1 MVGGTLVSL
10 ITAAMLAG
18 CASPSYAQERTPH
31 SLLGESLKVQAGE
44 INRRPETPALRTL
57 ERGKNYVVLI
67 DIYDDVK
74 KLSKLV
80 GFSGDYGHIEV
91 VRDGKSYGCRPPKC
105 SEISLTDLERKFPD
119 SKFEVRE
126 VEILGNPEKATR
138 WFRSNLEDQAYDLFY
153 RNCTDVVVWMY
164 DASGDRTRRI
174 DPINVNRTY
183 ATNEPLRRFM
193 AEYGISKPN
202 RAEVFFPDQFTQVGK
217 LVAKGRF
224 IGR

>member
-1 MVGGTLVSL
+1 MVNKTLISIVTSVL
-10 ITAAMLAG
+10 LAG
-18 CASPSYAQERTPH
+18 CASSTYGQEKMPPPLFGDSHRAQTMGGSNEP
-31 SLLGESLKVQAGE
+31 Q
-44 INRRPETPALRTL
+44 TPALRRL
-57 ERGKNYVVLI
+57 ESGKNYIVLI

-153 RNCTDVVVWMY
+153 RNCTDVVVW
-164 DASGDRTRRI
+164 
-174 DPINVNRTY
+174 
-183 ATNEPLRRFM
+183 
-193 AEYGISKPN
+193 
-202 RAEVFFPDQFTQVGK
+202 
-217 LVAKGRF
+217 
-224 IGR
+224 